1 MGKSGKKLN
10 IGSYNTSVDEKGRLM
25 IPKAFR
31 TFLEKEIVISL
42 EFENTLVLR
51 PQNEFEK
58 WSGLLLS
65 MSYLNR
71 EARILQRKIL
81 GNSMYITIDLKGRI
95 LIPKSLLEQAKMK
108 KTVQVIGTGNKIEI
122 IASEA
127 WEELMSEDKI
137 SIEEAAEKISENKK
151 NKD

>member
-1 MGKSGKKLN
+1 MGKSGKKLT
-10 IGSYNTSVDEKGRLM
+10 IGNYNVSVDEKGRLL

-31 TFLEKEIVISL
+31 TLLEKEIVVSL

-51 PQNEFEK
+51 PRNEFEK

-81 GNSMYITIDLKGRI
+81 GNSMYIIIDLKGRI
-95 LIPKSLLEQAKMK
+95 LIPKSLLEQSKIK
-108 KTVQVIGTGNKIEI
+108 KTVQVIGTGDKVEI
-122 IASEA
+122 VSFES
-127 WEELMSEDKI
+127 WEELMSENKT
-137 SIEEAAEKISENKK
+137 SIEEAAEKIANDKK
-151 NKD
+151 IKD